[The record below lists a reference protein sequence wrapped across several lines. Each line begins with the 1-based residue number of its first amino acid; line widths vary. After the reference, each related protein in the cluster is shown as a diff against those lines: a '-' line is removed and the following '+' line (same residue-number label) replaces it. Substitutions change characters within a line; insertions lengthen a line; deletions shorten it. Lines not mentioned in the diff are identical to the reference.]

1 MITKIINFSI
11 IKNSMLIIM
20 EKGNYESDYYENCE
34 KETLKMDYH
43 DQKGE
48 QNIIHCNVKGCI

>member
-1 MITKIINFSI
+1 
-11 IKNSMLIIM
+11 MLIIM
-20 EKGNYESDYYENCE
+20 KKGNCESDYYGNCE

-48 QNIIHCNVKGCI
+48 QNILHCNVKGCI